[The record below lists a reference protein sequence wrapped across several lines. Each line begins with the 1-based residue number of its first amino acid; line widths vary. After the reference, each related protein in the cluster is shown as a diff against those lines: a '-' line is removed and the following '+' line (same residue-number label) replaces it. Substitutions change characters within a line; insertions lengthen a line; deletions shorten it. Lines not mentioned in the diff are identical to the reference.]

1 MSPLAALAGKVVAS
15 AAPADASRTFL
26 RVGSDRH
33 ATPSRHEAAT
43 VRVMVLI
50 LFCASPRRMG
60 GAMVESA
67 ARALVTAG
75 RAVGMLCG
83 TLQCESR
90 AAASGDEL

>member
-1 MSPLAALAGKVVAS
+1 MAALAGKVVANVA
-15 AAPADASRTFL
+15 AAPACRTFL

-67 ARALVTAG
+67 ARALVESAC
-75 RAVGMLCG
+75 AVERLCG
-83 TLQCESR
+83 TPAIAR
-90 AAASGDEL
+90 ARSSELEIDGL